1 MAFVTEDNITDL
13 AIKRWATAR
22 TPRLAELMT
31 ALVRHIH
38 DFAREVELTDSEWMN
53 AIEWLTTT
61 GQISDEKRQEFILAS
76 DVIGLSMLVV
86 QMNNRYS
93 DKATPATVLGPFHID
108 DSPAAPFGFDMSDGI
123 AGTPLFVTGTVTD
136 TTGTPLGGAVLDV
149 WQADAEGTYEA
160 QMPEIDEARLRAKYQ
175 TRDDGTYCVRTIA
188 PLGYTIPMDG
198 PVGALIGKTEISEYR
213 PAHIHFMFDEP
224 GHKKLITHLFQQDT
238 DYLDTDVVFGVK
250 DPLITPFIEHPAG
263 PGPDGQTLDTPFL
276 VCHYDF
282 VLQPDN

>member
-1 MAFVTEDNITDL
+1 MAFVNEDNITDL

-22 TPRLAELMT
+22 SPRLAELMT

-38 DFAREVELTDSEWMN
+38 DFAREVELTDQEWMT
-53 AIEWLTTT
+53 AIEWLTAT
-61 GQISDEKRQEFILAS
+61 GKISDDKRQEVILAS
-76 DVIGLSMLVV
+76 DVVGLSMLVV
-86 QMNNRYS
+86 QMNNRFG

-108 DSPAAPFGFDMSDGI
+108 DSPTAEFGFDMSDGI

-136 TTGTPLGGAVLDV
+136 TAGTPLAGAVLDV

-160 QMPEIDEARLRAKYQ
+160 QMPEIDEARLRAKYR
-175 TRDDGTYCVRTIA
+175 TDENGTYCVRTIA

-198 PVGALIGKTEISEYR
+198 PVGQLIAKTEISEYR
-213 PAHIHFMFDEP
+213 PAHIHFMFEEA
-224 GHKKLITHLFQQDT
+224 GYKKLITHLFQQDT

-250 DPLITPFIEHPAG
+250 DPLITPFVEHPAG
-263 PGPDGQTLDTPFL
+263 PSPDGQTLDTPFL

-282 VLQPDN
+282 VLESDN